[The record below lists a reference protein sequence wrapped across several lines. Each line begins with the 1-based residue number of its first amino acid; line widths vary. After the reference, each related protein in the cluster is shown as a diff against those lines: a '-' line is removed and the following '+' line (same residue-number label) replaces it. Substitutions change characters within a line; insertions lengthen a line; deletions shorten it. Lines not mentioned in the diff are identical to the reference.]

1 MNHLVS
7 EVPSPTEVELKFVV
21 PPSRRGAL
29 SRALRSSPCRTQR
42 LQSIYY
48 DTTDDRL
55 QAHGQSLRLRKEG
68 QRWVQTAKAPT
79 HDPLCRL
86 EHNVSVVVS
95 RGQSS
100 PEPDLALHDNTLVGA
115 AVRATLADTPQG
127 LKNATLVERF
137 RVSVSRMAR
146 TESVSGTCIEL
157 ALDTGVILAGGHSI
171 SICEFEMEMKSGSE
185 VELIRQASIW
195 SFENGLWLSTL
206 SKSEQ
211 GFRLAHGGS
220 AGRPVT
226 AIDAAVE
233 PNVDAAGFLTATLA
247 SCLRP
252 ILGNASEIAAGALDE
267 EFVHQL
273 RVGLRR
279 IRTALRELKRLGPT
293 VEHAWERGFARAFR
307 ELGAHRDAVTV
318 VPAIRA
324 EMVAAGL
331 DYVGEPKFAP
341 LIRSPQAVV
350 RDAEFQ
356 RIMLAILAYCRPQS
370 DHGVRDSR
378 ARKALRAKLVR
389 SLESLHRRLVH
400 DASRFSSLSLA
411 HQHRVRK
418 RLKRLRYLSEFVVPL
433 FDAKRIKRYLLS
445 WHSAQDALGE
455 YNDYQI
461 ALAAFNV
468 DLHVGSRTKP
478 ALHWFALRLRD
489 CVGHSERALRKA
501 AKEPMF
507 WKD

>member
-1 MNHLVS
+1 MKHLVS
-7 EVPSPTEVELKFVV
+7 EVPSRTEVELKFVV
-21 PPSRRGAL
+21 PTSRREAL
-29 SRALRSSPCRTQR
+29 SRALRSSPCLTQR

-55 QAHGQSLRLRKEG
+55 QAQGQSVRLRKEG

-79 HDPLCRL
+79 HDLLCRL
-86 EHNVSVVVS
+86 EHNVSVVIS
-95 RGQSS
+95 RGRSS
-100 PEPDLALHDNTLVGA
+100 PELDLALHDDTLVGA
-115 AVRATLADTPQG
+115 AVRATLGDTSQEPN
-127 LKNATLVERF
+127 NAGLVERF

-146 TESVSGTCIEL
+146 IESVSGTRIEL
-157 ALDTGVILAGGHSI
+157 ALDTGVLLAGGQSI
-171 SICEFEMEMKSGSE
+171 SICEFEMEMKTGSE
-185 VELIRQASIW
+185 VELIRHATIW
-195 SFENGLWLSTL
+195 SYENGLWLSTL

-233 PNVDAAGFLTATLA
+233 SNVDAAGFLTATLA
-247 SCLRP
+247 SCLRQ

-273 RVGLRR
+273 RIGLRR
-279 IRTALRELKRLGPT
+279 IRTALRELRNLGPE
-293 VEHAWERGFARAFR
+293 VEPAWERGFARAFR

-331 DYVGEPKFAP
+331 ECVGEPKCAP

-356 RIMLAILAYCRPQS
+356 RTMLAILAFCRSQS
-370 DHGVRDSR
+370 DQGIRDRR
-378 ARKALRAKLVR
+378 ARKALRAKLAR
-389 SLESLHRRLVH
+389 SLESLHRRLVR
-400 DASRFSSLSLA
+400 DAPRFSSLSLA

-433 FDAKRIKRYLLS
+433 FDAERVKRYLGN
-445 WHSAQDALGE
+445 WRGAQDALGE
-455 YNDYQI
+455 YNGHHI
-461 ALAAFNV
+461 GLAVFCAGSQA
-468 DLHVGSRTKP
+468 GSRTKP

-489 CVGHSERALRKA
+489 CVKRCERALRKA
-501 AKEPMF
+501 AKEPVF
-507 WKD
+507 WEE